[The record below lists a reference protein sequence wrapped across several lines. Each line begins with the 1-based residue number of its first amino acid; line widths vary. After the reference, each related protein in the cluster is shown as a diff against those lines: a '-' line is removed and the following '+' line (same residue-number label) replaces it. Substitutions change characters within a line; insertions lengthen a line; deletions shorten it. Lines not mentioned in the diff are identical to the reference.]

1 MVKPDSTM
9 SDTLCYLIARVAK
22 AHRCLLGSMLADY
35 QLHIG
40 QENLLMLLW
49 ECDGRSQSELSD
61 LMEVE
66 PPTVT
71 KMLNRLEKGG
81 LLERQRDPIDAR
93 ICRIYLTD
101 AGWALEEP
109 VQQIWQDL
117 EARLT
122 AHFTVEEQIILRRL
136 LMQVRRNLDG
146 PT

>member
-1 MVKPDSTM
+1 
-9 SDTLCYLIARVAK
+9 
-22 AHRCLLGSMLADY
+22 MLADY